1 MGSSL
6 LYLYSVKTN
15 LDKIPDKPSSFIVLH
30 FFKLVV
36 QLFNAIKA
44 QQKATDDLTEKV
56 RPITTNSK
64 DKVASLTKA
73 SFLDLLKSGTKVA
86 AV

>member
-1 MGSSL
+1 MLEIQSVLIHSGHLIANATRSSW
-6 LYLYSVKTN
+6 YFN
-15 LDKIPDKPSSFIVLH
+15 
-30 FFKLVV
+30 LVV

-64 DKVASLTKA
+64 DKGTGKSSAMDCVINGLPVAMQGSEGIL
-73 SFLDLLKSGTKVA
+73 
-86 AV
+86 

>member
-1 MGSSL
+1 MINA
-6 LYLYSVKTN
+6 TH
-15 LDKIPDKPSSFIVLH
+15 ICQSFH
-30 FFKLVV
+30 LVV

-64 DKVASLTKA
+64 DK
-73 SFLDLLKSGTKVA
+73 GTELCA
-86 AV
+86 IDWSN

>member
-1 MGSSL
+1 MLENLSL
-6 LYLYSVKTN
+6 LIQCGILIANATR
-15 LDKIPDKPSSFIVLH
+15 SSRYFN
-30 FFKLVV
+30 LVV

-64 DKVASLTKA
+64 DK
-73 SFLDLLKSGTKVA
+73 GTGRSSA
-86 AV
+86 MACLFNGLPITPQGSEGML

>member
-1 MGSSL
+1 MLIHSRHL
-6 LYLYSVKTN
+6 IANATH
-15 LDKIPDKPSSFIVLH
+15 PSRH
-30 FFKLVV
+30 FNLVV

-64 DKVASLTKA
+64 DKGTGGSSSMDCLINGLPVAMQGNEGML
-73 SFLDLLKSGTKVA
+73 
-86 AV
+86 